1 MVVDN
6 HFGKRIDGHEGMN
19 SLVLFA
25 KSCGLAIVNHKH
37 FFIEKSL

>member
-1 MVVDN
+1 MRIVEN
-6 HFGKRIDGHEGMN
+6 HFGNCIDDHEGMN

-37 FFIEKSL
+37 